1 MWKLYIFFLVH
12 TPSSIPI
19 RNYKILGQTAP
30 IEMYVNLCESNL
42 IEMYVN
48 VSRAHEHLLPK
59 TESR

>member
-1 MWKLYIFFLVH
+1 MWKLFIFFLVH
-12 TPSSIPI
+12 TLSPIPI
-19 RNYKILGQTAP
+19 RNYIILGQTAP